1 MRLPPLSDIEIQ
13 REINALEG
21 WSRRGEAIV
30 KAYEFATYPKGIAWV
45 TRVAAAAEADDH
57 HPDLDIRFTRI
68 TATLTTHDSGGITSR
83 DFALAREMDAL
94 AKEPEGEEPDLR
106 A

>member
-1 MRLPPLSDIEIQ
+1 MPLPRLSDIEVQ

-30 KAYEFATYPKGIAWV
+30 KTFEFATFPLGIAWV
-45 TRVAAAAEADDH
+45 ARVAEAAEAANH
-57 HPDLDIRFTRI
+57 HPDLDVRYTRI
-68 TATLTTHDSGGITSR
+68 MATLSTHDSGGVTAR
-83 DFALAREMDAL
+83 DFALARALDAL
-94 AKEPEGEEPDLR
+94 ASKPIVEPPDQR